1 MCALVGGVVNPLIHR
16 PRLLVE
22 GHVAEEPFLT
32 KPQIFF
38 FQGAGGAKRLA
49 FARVHGD
56 PGVWA
61 CSPQRVH
68 HDLPGGAFH

>member
-1 MCALVGGVVNPLIHR
+1 MHCGWGGHPSHSKAIWLRSLFSLSLGLNLM
-16 PRLLVE
+16 
-22 GHVAEEPFLT
+22 
-32 KPQIFF
+32 FF

-61 CSPQRVH
+61 CSPQRVY